1 VRDDQYQEAVVQRSP
16 AQYAVLAQGPLLMQA
31 FFEVN
36 QIAALAQPH
45 FLGETGN
52 LIQIGREISDSPN
65 AGLRKIVK
73 FHASAHSACRK

>member
-1 VRDDQYQEAVVQRSP
+1 
-16 AQYAVLAQGPLLMQA
+16 MQA

-65 AGLRKIVK
+65 AGLREIVK
-73 FHASAHSACRK
+73 FHASAQSACRKYSTLLASASIIRMSAEVTVISNAKRSH